1 MLARKQLMPERSFG
15 GGQEDL
21 ERIDWRLP
29 FRRMRHALAQH
40 YGLIIVSCVVSLL
53 LLVLY
58 RQLFPPIYV
67 ARVVIQAEANDDPVR
82 STYYAN
88 WNVFRKTDLPS
99 EPEFV
104 TTGRVVEGVVRQL
117 GLRFD
122 DVHHGLWTHAAYLWT
137 ESWLGR
143 RYRAFKKWLFPPPPG
158 AYQPTDEEIDAAR
171 TVDAFAKSVSVEVVR
186 GTTFASI
193 EVKAPTFRA
202 AEYVNL
208 LADTYLA
215 ERNRQFRGEA
225 DAAFEALQSEVAR
238 ARAELT
244 ELEDRRLAFDKANKI
259 VLDFEKD
266 KLVVSNW
273 ATLQASIYDI
283 RSSIESLEATRA
295 VIERQL
301 AREPAEIVASK
312 SIADS
317 RVKGLLQ
324 TREFELSEALRQL
337 KDRYRPDSP
346 EVRQLQQQ
354 LDDTRATLSREAAAV
369 EIAHDRTVNPVYND
383 LRQRLNLVQGQL
395 ASARA
400 SLAEK
405 QAPLAELEKR
415 MYSVP
420 VLIKQIGAINRD
432 REGLELRYKL
442 LRERAM
448 MADVSRATVSLTT
461 PSVRITDYA
470 RPSADPAWPKNI
482 VVVPAALGMGLF
494 IGLALALLLEL
505 LNTRVNRDR
514 LASRRDMPIYAAV
527 RLPSGVPAGLRR
539 MT

>member
-1 MLARKQLMPERSFG
+1 M
-15 GGQEDL
+15 
-21 ERIDWRLP
+21 
-29 FRRMRHALAQH
+29 
-40 YGLIIVSCVVSLL
+40 
-53 LLVLY
+53 
-58 RQLFPPIYV
+58 
-67 ARVVIQAEANDDPVR
+67 R

-104 TTGRVVEGVVRQL
+104 TTGRVVEGVVRKL

-143 RYRAFKKWLFPPPPG
+143 RYRAFKTWLFPPAPG
-158 AYQPTDEEIDAAR
+158 SYQPTDDEIDAAR
-171 TVDAFAKSVSVEVVR
+171 TVDAFAKSVSVEVVQ

-238 ARAELT
+238 ARTELA
-244 ELEDRRLAFDKANKI
+244 ELEDRRLAFDTANKI

-283 RSSIESLEATRA
+283 RSSIESLEANRA

-346 EVRQLQQQ
+346 EVLQLQQQ
-354 LDDTRATLSREAAAV
+354 LADTRASLARESAAV
-369 EIAHDRTVNPVYND
+369 EVAQDRTVNPVYND
-383 LRQRLNLVQGQL
+383 LRQRLNLVHGQL

-448 MADVSRATVSLTT
+448 MADVSRATVSVTS
-461 PSVRITDYA
+461 PSVRIIDYA
-470 RPSADPAWPKNI
+470 RPSANPAWPKNI

-514 LASRRDMPIYAAV
+514 LASRRDMPIYATV

-539 MT
+539 MP